1 MTILDQTFGA
11 MFIGMFFAAILCG
24 ITQVQTLT
32 FMHANKHDPLGH
44 KISVMFL
51 WFLDT
56 FQLCL
61 IAHAVYYYL
70 VSAPLGPES
79 RLVWSFPTHIL
90 LQKLIMPLTQGFYV
104 LRIWKL
110 TPRHRVY
117 LPILLGFMVLVN
129 LGVGIYV
136 SARMYTFSRLLD
148 IQTLPFKW
156 AVFVIL
162 STTSAADIMIAA
174 SMVFTLAQAGTNLR
188 WTNSSWTMFLAY
200 MLNTGVI
207 VSVFSLAGVIAFTG
221 APTKFIFLAIE
232 AVLTKLYVN
241 SFMGMLN
248 ARHYLQTSTKQNALI
263 LQSDAP
269 HSVSKLSP
277 ERRDKRTSKTI
288 NEIGL
293 PLFQPELSKYE
304 LENVKMMEVM
314 VQQEAHSSKM

>member
-44 KISVMFL
+44 KISVRLCILSNVPF
-51 WFLDT
+51 FS
-56 FQLCL
+56 FQRLPCVELGHVSLTSLVFPHSYITTKTDNAFNSRILCTENME
-61 IAHAVYYYL
+61 VD
-70 VSAPLGPES
+70 STAPGIPPHPARIYGPRQFRS
-79 RLVWSFPTHIL
+79 
-90 LQKLIMPLTQGFYV
+90 G
-104 LRIWKL
+104 
-110 TPRHRVY
+110 
-117 LPILLGFMVLVN
+117 N
-129 LGVGIYV
+129 LSSDV